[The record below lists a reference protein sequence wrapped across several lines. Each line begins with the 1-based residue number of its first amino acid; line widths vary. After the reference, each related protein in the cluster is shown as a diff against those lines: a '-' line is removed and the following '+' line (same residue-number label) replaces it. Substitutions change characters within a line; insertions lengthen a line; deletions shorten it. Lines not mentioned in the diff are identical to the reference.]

1 MLKKLINVLK
11 RHKCH
16 FVKHYD
22 HKGRRYVNRCTIC
35 DKVEERQKPYKVLG
49 GCVRINKDGSSVV
62 YFE

>member
-1 MLKKLINVLK
+1 MLKKLINLFK

-35 DKVEERQKPYKVLG
+35 DKAIER
-49 GCVRINKDGSSVV
+49 
-62 YFE
+62 

>member
-35 DKVEERQKPYKVLG
+35 DKVVER
-49 GCVRINKDGSSVV
+49 
-62 YFE
+62 